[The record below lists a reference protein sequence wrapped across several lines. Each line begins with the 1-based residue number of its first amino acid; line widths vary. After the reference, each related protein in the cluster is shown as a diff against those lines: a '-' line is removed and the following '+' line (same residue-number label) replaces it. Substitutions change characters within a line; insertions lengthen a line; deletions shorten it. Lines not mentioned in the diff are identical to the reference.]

1 MCLSSLETEIFH
13 LKSKVKGNEIS
24 FLKELKRAKD
34 QGRDLTQEKFAKEYN
49 LSFRQVQRIVY
60 SLEEKEMIE
69 KIKDGFF
76 IIEFQLTK
84 DGERVLY
91 N

>member
-1 MCLSSLETEIFH
+1 MCQVALKTEIFN
-13 LKSKVKGNEIS
+13 LKSKVKGNEVS
-24 FLKELKRAKD
+24 FLKELKNALD
-34 QGRDLTQEKFAKEYN
+34 EGRNLTQEKFARDYN

-60 SLEEKEMIE
+60 SLEEKKMIE

-76 IIEFQLTK
+76 IVEFQLTQNGK
-84 DGERVLY
+84 TVIT